1 MDCSNNATE
10 NVFDVSILNA
20 IPIWKMLNMT
30 EAEYKEKHCQPFVIE
45 SANNKIEIDDVIDN
59 SIKK

>member
-30 EAEYKEKHCQPFVIE
+30 EAEYKEKHCEPFVID
-45 SANNKIEIDDVIDN
+45 AANKIEIVDVIDN

>member
-30 EAEYKEKHCQPFVIE
+30 EAEYKEKHCQPFFIE
-45 SANNKIEIDDVIDN
+45 SANKIEIDDVIDN

>member
-20 IPIWKMLNMT
+20 IQIWTILNMT
-30 EAEYKEKHCQPFVIE
+30 ESAYKKKHCQPCLID
-45 SANNKIEIDDVIDN
+45 AADKKIEIGDGVEN
-59 SIKK
+59 SINK

>member
-10 NVFDVSILNA
+10 NVFDVSIINA

-30 EAEYKEKHCQPFVIE
+30 EAEYKEKHCQPFVID
-45 SANNKIEIDDVIDN
+45 AANKIEIVDVIDN

>member
-10 NVFDVSILNA
+10 NVFDVSIINA

-30 EAEYKEKHCQPFVIE
+30 EAEYKEKHCQPFVID
-45 SANNKIEIDDVIDN
+45 AANKIEIVDEIDN